1 VEPTP
6 REIENVRRAVRH
18 PRADPVAWGPVTA
31 GGYTPA
37 RRWVVTLDDG
47 RTVFAKVATDEM
59 TASWLRDEH
68 VVYSVLRG
76 ASFMPGY
83 VGFSD
88 DGDNPVLLLEDLSA
102 AYWPPPWTMPRIKD
116 LLTALREVWSKPPP
130 ERTARAD
137 DDAREISGGWD
148 EIARAPDG
156 FLSLG
161 LCSAE
166 WLSAHLEALRES
178 AHGARLDGDAL
189 LHFDVRSDNVCFRRG
204 GGAVL
209 VDWNLTAVGNPQIDV
224 VFWLPSLAAEG
235 GPAPEVV
242 LPDAQPGL
250 VSACASFFCARAGR
264 PPIPTAPR
272 VREAQLV
279 QARTA
284 LPWAARVIDLTPPL

>member
-1 VEPTP
+1 MEPTA
-6 REIENVRRAVRH
+6 REIENVRRALRH
-18 PRADPVAWGPVTA
+18 PRADPIAWDPVTA

-47 RTVFAKVATDEM
+47 RTVFAKVATDEV

-88 DGDNPVLLLEDLSA
+88 DGDNPVLVLEDLSV
-102 AYWPPPWTMPRIKD
+102 AYWPPPWSTPRID
-116 LLTALREVWSKPPP
+116 SVLAALREMWSTPPP
-130 ERTARAD
+130 EWTARAD

-148 EIARAPDG
+148 ERGSPRE
-156 FLSLG
+156 LERSLG

-166 WLSAHLEALRES
+166 WWSAHRDALRETANS
-178 AHGARLDGDAL
+178 ARFDGDAL
-189 LHFDVRSDNVCFRRG
+189 LHFDVRSDNVCFRPD
-204 GGAVL
+204 GGAVF

-242 LPDAQPGL
+242 LPDAQAGL
-250 VSACASFFCARAGR
+250 VSTCASFFCARAAR
-264 PPIPTAPR
+264 PLIPTAPR
-272 VREAQLV
+272 VREVQLV

-284 LPWAARVIDLTPPL
+284 LPWAARAIGLPPPL